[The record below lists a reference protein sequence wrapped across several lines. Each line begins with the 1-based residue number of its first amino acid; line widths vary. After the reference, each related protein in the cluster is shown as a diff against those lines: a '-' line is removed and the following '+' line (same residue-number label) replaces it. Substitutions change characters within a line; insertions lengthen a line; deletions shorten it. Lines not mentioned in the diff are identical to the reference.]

1 MAQTKS
7 QKRQVSPLSLAF
19 LDVMFCGFGAV
30 ILLFLILDHA
40 DTVAAVTVD
49 PSIASEVSLLE
60 EEVLEGA
67 LNLERI
73 RNTVADVSL
82 EVVTAEGLAREIQ
95 EQLQTFLQELAAL
108 ENSSTATVESIEKL
122 RADVQALEEELLRLQ
137 ASALDQEGNSVRQ
150 FLGDGSRQ

>member
-60 EEVLEGA
+60 EEVYPIHGLEFQ
-67 LNLERI
+67 
-73 RNTVADVSL
+73 S
-82 EVVTAEGLAREIQ
+82 
-95 EQLQTFLQELAAL
+95 
-108 ENSSTATVESIEKL
+108 
-122 RADVQALEEELLRLQ
+122 VQH
-137 ASALDQEGNSVRQ
+137 V
-150 FLGDGSRQ
+150 